1 MIAWLSNEVRAT
13 GEMEGVQE
21 VAREVLK
28 NKTVLVTSTL
38 TRAEILE
45 CKMPKGAIEKYRKFF
60 RRSNVVAI
68 PFDNEIAELTSEIRN
83 FYSPGDF
90 ELLTPDAIH
99 LATAIHMGVT
109 EFHTFD
115 GSDPSKKPRNNK
127 TKTKCGLLLLG
138 SQVAGKTLLIKKPIG
153 IQGDL
158 LKNVAS
164 RQVK

>member
-1 MIAWLSNEVRAT
+1 MIAWLSNEARAI

-21 VAREVLK
+21 VAKEILK

-45 CKMPKGAIEKYRKFF
+45 CKMPKGATEKYRKFF
-60 RRSNVVAI
+60 RRSNVLSI

-83 FYSPGDF
+83 YYSPGDF

-138 SQVAGKTLLIKKPIG
+138 SQVAGKPLLIKKPIG

-158 LKNVAS
+158 LKNVAA
-164 RQVK
+164 RPVK